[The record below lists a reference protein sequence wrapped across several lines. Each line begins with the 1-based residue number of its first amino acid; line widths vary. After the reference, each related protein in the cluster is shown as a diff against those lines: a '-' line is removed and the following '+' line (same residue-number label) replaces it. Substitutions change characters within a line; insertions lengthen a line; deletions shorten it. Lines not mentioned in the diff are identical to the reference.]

1 MSLLEITTPALR
13 KKQRLAVGI
22 DLGTTHSLVAC
33 DMAGEVRVL
42 ADEQGEQLLPS
53 VVHYQADGKILI
65 GNSAKSYFA
74 NDPHN
79 TIVSVKRLM
88 GKNPEDVTL
97 SHMPHPFKLSDS
109 PNALQIDTVAGTR
122 SPVEVSAEILKILL
136 ARAHKLD
143 STIEEAV
150 ITVPA
155 YFDEAQRQ
163 ATKDAARLA
172 GIKVLRLLNE
182 PTAAAIAYGLD
193 QGKQGY
199 CLVYDMGGGTFDVSL
214 LKLSQGIF
222 EVLATGGDTRLGG
235 DDIDEAIADWLLAQ
249 AGLTLADFPAAL
261 LAARS
266 AKESLTTNASVKV
279 TLPNGWQGELTRCM
293 LDEWIAP
300 FVARTLVLCQ
310 QVLRDADLKK
320 CDIDQVV
327 LVGGST
333 RMPLLREEVTRFFGQ
348 NPLTGIDPDRVVA
361 VGAAIQAS
369 LLVGNRR
376 DNSLLLLDVVPLSLG
391 IEMMGGV
398 VEKIVLRNTPIPV
411 QATQLFTTYQDGQTG
426 LSLHVV
432 QGEREL
438 AQDCRSLAKFELTG
452 LPSMPAGKA
461 RIEVIFRVDAD
472 GLLQV
477 EAKEQSTGQISQIMV
492 KPSYGLTEDMV
503 NGMIETAIGSIDE
516 DKQARKAQEKIN
528 EAQVVLLNLDKAL
541 EQDASL
547 LPAKSYDALLNHIA
561 RLEQAIQARQR
572 EQIQH
577 VLKDMEPLLQ
587 LFAELRLNAALRQVV
602 AGKRVNELDT
612 LLS

>member
-1 MSLLEITTPALR
+1 MPFLEITTPALPR
-13 KKQRLAVGI
+13 KQRLAVGI

-42 ADEQGEQLLPS
+42 ADEQGRQLLPS
-53 VVHYQADGKILI
+53 IVHYQADGKTLI
-65 GNSAKSYFA
+65 GDTAKAYFA
-74 NDPHN
+74 QDPHN

-88 GKNPEDVTL
+88 GKNPDDIL
-97 SHMPHPFKLSDS
+97 QSHLPFKLADAGTS
-109 PNALQIDTVAGTR
+109 LQIDTVTGPR
-122 SPVEVSAEILKILL
+122 SPVEVSAEILKVLL
-136 ARAHKLD
+136 ARANVLD
-143 STIEEAV
+143 ETIDEAV

-214 LKLSQGIF
+214 LKLSQGVF
-222 EVLATGGDTRLGG
+222 EVLATGGDTLLGG
-235 DDIDEAIADWLLAQ
+235 DDIDNAIAKWLLSQ
-249 AGLTLADFPAAL
+249 AALSQADFPAAL

-266 AKESLTTNASVKV
+266 AKESLTTQESIVI
-279 TLPNGWQGELTRCM
+279 TLANGWQGELTRS
-293 LDEWIAP
+293 LLNEWIAP
-300 FVARTLVLCQ
+300 LIARTLVLCQ

-320 CDIDQVV
+320 CDIDQIV

-333 RMPLLREEVTRFFGQ
+333 RLPLLREEVTRFFGKA
-348 NPLTGIDPDRVVA
+348 PLTEIDPDRVVA

-438 AQDCRSLAKFELTG
+438 AKDCRSLAKFELTG

-477 EAKEQSTGQISQIMV
+477 EAQEQSTGQMSQITV

-503 NGMIETAIGSIDE
+503 NQMIETAIGSIDE
-516 DKQARKAQEKIN
+516 DKQARKMQEKIN
-528 EAQVVLLNLDKAL
+528 EAQVILLNLDKAL
-541 EQDASL
+541 QQDAAL
-547 LPAKSYDALLNHIA
+547 LPAKSYDSLLKHID
-561 RLEQAIQARQR
+561 RLKQAIDAKQR
-572 EQIQH
+572 EAIQH
-577 VLKDMEPLLQ
+577 ILKDMEPLLQ

>member
-1 MSLLEITTPALR
+1 MPFLEITMPALPR
-13 KKQRLAVGI
+13 KQRLAVGI

-42 ADEQGEQLLPS
+42 ADEQDAQLLPS
-53 VVHYQADGKILI
+53 IVHYQADGKTVT
-65 GNSAKSYFA
+65 GEAAKASFA
-74 NDPHN
+74 QDPHN

-88 GKNPEDVTL
+88 GKNPEDITQ
-97 SHMPHPFKLSDS
+97 SHLPFKLVDACAS
-109 PNALQIDTVAGTR
+109 LQIDTIVGAR
-122 SPVEVSAEILKILL
+122 SPVEVSAEILKVLL
-136 ARAHKLD
+136 ARAKVLD
-143 STIEEAV
+143 ETIDEAV

-172 GIKVLRLLNE
+172 GINVLRLLNE

-214 LKLSQGIF
+214 LKLSQGVF
-222 EVLATGGDTRLGG
+222 EVLATSGDTLLGG
-235 DDIDEAIADWLLAQ
+235 DDIDEAIAKWLLNQ
-249 AGLTLADFPAAL
+249 AALGQKDFPAAL
-261 LAARS
+261 LAARH
-266 AKESLTTNASVKV
+266 AKESLTTQESVV
-279 TLPNGWQGELTRCM
+279 ITLANGWQGELTRS
-293 LDEWIAP
+293 LLNEWIAP
-300 FVARTLVLCQ
+300 LVARTLVLCQ

-333 RMPLLREEVTRFFGQ
+333 RMPLLREEVTSFFGKT
-348 NPLTGIDPDRVVA
+348 PLTEIDPDRVVA

-438 AQDCRSLAKFELTG
+438 AKDCRSLAKFELTG
-452 LPSMPAGKA
+452 LPAMPAGKA

-477 EAKEQSTGQISQIMV
+477 EAQEQSTGQMSQITV

-503 NGMIETAIGSIDE
+503 NQMIETAIGSIDE
-516 DKQARKAQEKIN
+516 DKQARKMQEKIN
-528 EAQVVLLNLDKAL
+528 EAQVILLNLDKAL
-541 EQDASL
+541 EQDAAL
-547 LPAKSYDALLNHIA
+547 LPAKSYDSLLKQID
-561 RLEQAIQARQR
+561 RLKQAIDAKQR
-572 EQIQH
+572 EAIQH
-577 VLKDMEPLLQ
+577 ILKDMEPLLQ